1 MKYTGM
7 DILLTTYSIVDLF
20 VFCQCDIVT
29 EQTVNNNRFKYREN
43 NTLVLEYH
51 YCNEHDPS
59 NIYESLRCI
68 CTLVMQITIYA
79 YTLKTW
85 KLIFAK
91 WLVPFLFF
99 PILRKWSLAIKIV
112 HKSEYPN
119 QKEIEPS
126 FIAKFKTTSYT
137 RIHKVRKAGYIT

>member
-1 MKYTGM
+1 MKYTG

-79 YTLKTW
+79 YTLET
-85 KLIFAK
+85 
-91 WLVPFLFF
+91 
-99 PILRKWSLAIKIV
+99 
-112 HKSEYPN
+112 
-119 QKEIEPS
+119 
-126 FIAKFKTTSYT
+126 
-137 RIHKVRKAGYIT
+137 